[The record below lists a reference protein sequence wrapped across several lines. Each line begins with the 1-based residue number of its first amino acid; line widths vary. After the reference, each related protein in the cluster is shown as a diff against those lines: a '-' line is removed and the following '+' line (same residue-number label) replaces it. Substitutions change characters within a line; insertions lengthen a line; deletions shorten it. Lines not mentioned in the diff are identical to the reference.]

1 MVIMVIIVVMI
12 EEERRKVLTL
22 AFKGWPLAAALRR
35 AAATAAL

>member
-1 MVIMVIIVVMI
+1 MVIMIIIVMI